1 MITTFKVG
9 TRTSRLAMRQ
19 TELVIGML
27 RAHAPGVEFQVVP
40 IVTQGDRDRTSS
52 LHVIGGKGV
61 FVKEIERELEDGTID
76 FAAHSLKDVQPQ
88 LPEGLTIGCTP
99 VRDSPFDCL
108 IGPEPLRSISD
119 LPAGAR
125 VGTNS
130 QRRQAQLLH
139 LRPDLEIVPI
149 RGNIDTRIRKIATE
163 HLDAIVLAEAGLNRL
178 EPDTTGLHRLSLR
191 NVLLPAAGQG
201 AMAVECRAD
210 DETTRELLARIDD
223 APTREAV
230 TLERGFMRAI
240 GGNCTLPIG
249 AYARRTPQTPQTP
262 RTPLHDVSEHP
273 TASTDGRAVSGTT
286 GAPLTLDAMV
296 ATPDGS
302 RVYRATAT
310 AAATEST
317 AGHAVEMV
325 IGATDGTATQR
336 TGTAPEE
343 LIASVIRDLH
353 SAGSPL

>member
-1 MITTFKVG
+1 MTTTFKVG

-19 TELVIGML
+19 TELIIGML
-27 RAHAPGVEFQVVP
+27 RARVPGVEFQVVP

-108 IGPEPLRSISD
+108 LSLTPVRAIGD

-149 RGNIDTRIRKIATE
+149 RGNIDTRIRKIETE
-163 HLDAIVLAEAGLNRL
+163 HLDAIVLAEAGINRL

-191 NVLLPAAGQG
+191 DVLLPAAGQG

-210 DETTRELLARIDD
+210 DTRTLELLALIDD

-249 AYARRTPQTPQTP
+249 AYARRTP
-262 RTPLHDVSEHP
+262 LHDMTGHP
-273 TASTDGRAVSGTT
+273 TASTKGRTASDATD
-286 GAPLTLDAMV
+286 APLALDAMV

-302 RVYRATAT
+302 HVYRATAT
-310 AAATEST
+310 
-317 AGHAVEMV
+317 
-325 IGATDGTATQR
+325 
-336 TGTAPEE
+336 TAPEE

-353 SAGSPL
+353 AAGSPL

>member
-1 MITTFKVG
+1 MTTTFKIG
-9 TRTSRLAMRQ
+9 TRKSLLAMRQ
-19 TELVIGML
+19 TELIIGML
-27 RAHAPGVEFQVVP
+27 RARVPDVEFQVVP

-108 IGPEPLRSISD
+108 LSPLPLRSVDD
-119 LPAGAR
+119 LPTGAR

-130 QRRQAQLLH
+130 QRRQAQLLN

-149 RGNIDTRIRKIATE
+149 RGNIDTRIRKITSE

-178 EPDTTGLHRLSLR
+178 EPDTTGLNRLSLR
-191 NVLLPAAGQG
+191 GTLLPAAGQG

-210 DETTRELLARIDD
+210 DARTLELLARIDD

-230 TLERGFMRAI
+230 TLERRFMRAI

-249 AYARRTPQTPQTP
+249 AYARRTP
-262 RTPLHDVSEHP
+262 LHPERLA
-273 TASTDGRAVSGTT
+273 ASADGRAVSGAA
-286 GAPLTLDAMV
+286 GAPLTLDAMI

-302 RVYRATAT
+302 HVYRATADSSASHT
-310 AAATEST
+310 
-317 AGHAVEMV
+317 VE
-325 IGATDGTATQR
+325 TATQH
-336 TGTAPEE
+336 TGATPEE

-353 SAGSPL
+353 AAGSPL

>member
-1 MITTFKVG
+1 MTTTFKVG

-19 TELVIGML
+19 TELIIGML
-27 RAHAPGVEFQVVP
+27 RARVPGVEFQVVP

-108 IGPEPLRSISD
+108 LSRAPVRAIGD

-149 RGNIDTRIRKIATE
+149 RGNIDTRIRKIETE
-163 HLDAIVLAEAGLNRL
+163 HLDAIVLAEAGINRL

-191 NVLLPAAGQG
+191 DVLLPAAGQG

-210 DETTRELLARIDD
+210 DTRTLELLALIDD

-249 AYARRTPQTPQTP
+249 AYARRMT
-262 RTPLHDVSEHP
+262 LHDMTRHP
-273 TASTDGRAVSGTT
+273 TSSTDGSAASDAAD
-286 GAPLTLDAMV
+286 APLTLDAMV

-302 RVYRATAT
+302 HVYRATAT
-310 AAATEST
+310 
-317 AGHAVEMV
+317 
-325 IGATDGTATQR
+325 TAT
-336 TGTAPEE
+336 AA

-353 SAGSPL
+353 AAGSPL

>member
-1 MITTFKVG
+1 MTTTFKVG

-19 TELVIGML
+19 TELIIGML
-27 RAHAPGVEFQVVP
+27 LARVPGVEFQVVP

-108 IGPEPLRSISD
+108 LSLAPARAIGD

-163 HLDAIVLAEAGLNRL
+163 HLDAIVLAEAGINRL

-191 NVLLPAAGQG
+191 DVLLPAAGQG

-210 DETTRELLARIDD
+210 DTRTLELLALIDD

-249 AYARRTPQTPQTP
+249 AYARRTP
-262 RTPLHDVSEHP
+262 LHDMPEHP
-273 TASTDGRAVSGTT
+273 LASTRGRAASDDASDAID
-286 GAPLTLDAMV
+286 APLTLDAMV

-302 RVYRATAT
+302 HVYRATAT
-310 AAATEST
+310 T
-317 AGHAVEMV
+317 AS
-325 IGATDGTATQR
+325 
-336 TGTAPEE
+336 EE

-353 SAGSPL
+353 AAGSPL

>member
-1 MITTFKVG
+1 MTTTFKVG

-19 TELVIGML
+19 TELIIGML
-27 RAHAPGVEFQVVP
+27 QTCAPGVKFQVVP

-108 IGPEPLRSISD
+108 LSLAPVRAIGD

-149 RGNIDTRIRKIATE
+149 RGNIDTRIRKIETE
-163 HLDAIVLAEAGLNRL
+163 HLDAIVLAEAGINRL

-191 NVLLPAAGQG
+191 DVLLPAAGQG

-210 DETTRELLARIDD
+210 DTRTLELLALIDD

-249 AYARRTPQTPQTP
+249 AYARRTP
-262 RTPLHDVSEHP
+262 RTPLQDMTEHP
-273 TASTDGRAVSGTT
+273 IASTKGHAASDAASNATD
-286 GAPLTLDAMV
+286 APLALDAMV

-302 RVYRATAT
+302 HVYRATAT
-310 AAATEST
+310 
-317 AGHAVEMV
+317 
-325 IGATDGTATQR
+325 TAT
-336 TGTAPEE
+336 EE

-353 SAGSPL
+353 AAGSPL